1 MSNEII
7 RPITTSNKLRPKLSQ
22 YDTKISLEFDGNYLK
37 QDKVTF
43 KHGTIV
49 NIYIIYDLSS
59 KFNDFDFAL
68 EDCLFGAV
76 KLTKMLILISTNIQD
91 MVWQFWSK
99 CNNFWSLYEFFCT
112 Y

>member
-7 RPITTSNKLRPKLSQ
+7 RPVTTSNKLRPKLSQ

-49 NIYIIYDLSS
+49 NIYIVYDLSS
-59 KFNDFDFAL
+59 HFNDFDFAL

-76 KLTKMLILISTNIQD
+76 KLTKNADIDKYKYSGYGLAVLVKM
-91 MVWQFWSK
+91 
-99 CNNFWSLYEFFCT
+99 
-112 Y
+112 